1 MQRTAALLTALVL
14 VTAAALW
21 LHRGELV
28 ERVGALLPEA
38 SPTPLPSARDLEA
51 GEAFAALRT
60 RAVSAP
66 VRRDGR
72 DPRRF
77 DAVDALPQLWIEPGD
92 RLLARPE
99 SGAPL
104 VAESDRYANV
114 KVLVRRDGWVRV
126 RWRSQIGWMP
136 EPPEP
141 EPPAPVLEPV
151 RPVAAAV
158 PDAARLAAARRL
170 LGAEECVARVGPYAL
185 YTDSRDAAALLLLD
199 RAAASVEEAYRE
211 RYGLAPL
218 GEPAEA
224 VVLFR
229 RRAGY
234 LDLIAQAGGPGGG
247 TGHVTS
253 GVVALWR
260 EGRDLDEVRATLVH
274 ELAHLLNRRALGPG
288 LPPWLDEGI
297 AVDLA
302 ESRFG
307 EGGRLLPGTLNEVA
321 RRTSFTVEWLV
332 AGASRHAVE
341 DAASRGALP
350 ALSALTA
357 SPESFA
363 AVEPQ
368 SLGYAQAG
376 FLVRFLL
383 AGEHAPGFRRFLA
396 GVAEGGDPSGAGLLA
411 ALELGD
417 FAVLE
422 RGLGEWLR
430 GEPAS
435 DLATASP

>member
-14 VTAAALW
+14 ATVAALW

-28 ERVGALLPEA
+28 ERARALVPEA
-38 SPTPLPSARDLEA
+38 TPVPLPAATDAEA

-66 VRRDGR
+66 LRRGGR

-77 DAVDALPQLWIEPGD
+77 DAVDALPQLWLEPGH

-99 SGAPL
+99 PEAPL
-104 VAESDRYANV
+104 VVEADRYVNV
-114 KVLVRRDGWVRV
+114 KVLDRRDGWVRV
-126 RWRSQIGWMP
+126 RWGSRIGWMP

-170 LGAEECVARVGPYAL
+170 LGAEERVARVGPYAL

-199 RAAASVEEAYRE
+199 RAAASVEAAYRE
-211 RYGLAPL
+211 RYGVAPV
-218 GEPAEA
+218 GEAAEA

-229 RRAGY
+229 RKASY
-234 LDLIAQAGGPGGG
+234 LELIAQAGGPGGG
-247 TGHVTS
+247 TGHIAS

-274 ELAHLLNRRALGPG
+274 EVAHLLNRRALGPG

-307 EGGRLLPGTLNEVA
+307 EGGRLLPGTLHEVT
-321 RRTSFTVEWLV
+321 RRTSLSVEWLV

-341 DAASRGALP
+341 DAAARGALP
-350 ALSALTA
+350 ALSDLTA

-363 AVEPQ
+363 AIEPR

-376 FLVRFLL
+376 FLVRYLL
-383 AGEHAPGFRRFLA
+383 AGEHAPAFRRFLA
-396 GVAEGGDPSGAGLLA
+396 GVAEGRDPSGGGLLA
-411 ALELGD
+411 ALELEG
-417 FAVLE
+417 FEALE
-422 RGLGEWLR
+422 RGLREWLR
-430 GEPAS
+430 AEPAG
-435 DLATASP
+435 DLAAASP